1 MDNKKAKTISEFTI
15 DELNQKLLQIRKRLK
30 TTDSPK
36 NQDDLRKL
44 AVLVFEENEV
54 LEELNKRGIINPLES
69 KSGEL

>member
-1 MDNKKAKTISEFTI
+1 MDNKKAKTIPEFTI
-15 DELNQKLLQIRKRLK
+15 DELNQKLLQISKRIK

-54 LEELNKRGIINPLES
+54 LEELNKRGITNPLES
-69 KSGEL
+69 KGGVP